1 MIRIFTILFLFIT
14 LTATAIDNNVALKNE
29 LKKKAETAF
38 KNKQYAE
45 AIKQYK
51 ILTDSLAVTTPNIYL
66 NIAHA
71 YFNLKNHKEAATYYQ
86 KVIDGNSPTYAS
98 IAWNQLGK
106 LKIVESKIE
115 LTKNNYASV
124 KPEQIEIIKKGQ
136 TDFKQALKTN
146 PQNTTSRYNYEAV
159 TKWLNNMPEDKK
171 KEQDQHEKEQ
181 EKKEEQKKQEEE
193 KKKEQEQKEDQ
204 NKDSKDEK
212 KDQEGKKDDKD
223 KDSKDPKDSKD
234 SKEEG
239 KKDEQNKDGKP
250 KEDKKGDP
258 KDKKEG
264 DDKKG
269 EEKKEPGKE
278 GDKKKEN
285 QSPQEKSAEQKKQEE
300 AKQKEAQLQQ
310 RLQEQNLSKE
320 KALQLLN
327 SIDQQEKKYLQQ
339 MERKDPN
346 QNSNNNNKP
355 DW

>member
-86 KVIDGNSPTYAS
+86 KVIDGNSPTYTS

-146 PQNTTSRYNYEAV
+146 PSNATARYNFEAI

-223 KDSKDPKDSKD
+223 KDSKDPKD